1 MPGIEAGPS
10 PSPAVPDAPP
20 PADHSGAGPRRQR
33 AVFLGGLAG
42 ARDRVPADFAQLEAR
57 AERSMSAEA
66 FAYVAGGAGAERTAA
81 ANRAAFARHP
91 IVPRVLR
98 GADPRD
104 LSLTLFGDRLPAP
117 VLLAPIGVL
126 EMAHPQAD
134 LAVARAAAALGVPF
148 VFSSQASVPMEET
161 AAAMDAVRP
170 GAPRWFQLYWSTDDD
185 LVRSFVQRAQAC
197 GCSAVVLT
205 LDTTLLGWR
214 PRDLDLAALPFL
226 HGRGIAQYTS
236 DPVFMSKLD
245 EPLPDPPARPPVRFS
260 TVRAAL
266 GQARRVP
273 GGALANLRSQTARKA
288 VQRFVATYSRPSL
301 TWDDLALLREATD
314 LPIVLKGVL
323 HPDDARR
330 ALDHGADGVG
340 VSTHG
345 GRQIDGAVAAL
356 DALPGVVEAVG
367 GRAPV
372 LFDSGVRGGADVFIA
387 RALGADAVLLG
398 RPYVYGLAV
407 AGEAGV
413 RTVVENVVAELDL
426 TMGLAGRASLADV
439 GPDALGPL
447 DAPAPQS

>member
-1 MPGIEAGPS
+1 MPPS
-10 PSPAVPDAPP
+10 
-20 PADHSGAGPRRQR
+20 PADHSGAGARRQR
-33 AVFLGGLAG
+33 SVFVAGLAG
-42 ARDRVPADFAQLEAR
+42 AAPEVPADYARLEAAAQR
-57 AERSMSAEA
+57 AMSAEG
-66 FAYVAGGAGAERTAA
+66 FAYVAGSAGEERTAA
-81 ANRAAFARHP
+81 ANRAAFGRHP

-104 LSLTLFGDRLPAP
+104 LTLTLFGERLPAP

-126 EMAHPQAD
+126 EMAHREAD

-185 LVRSFVQRAQAC
+185 LVRSFVRRAEAC

-226 HGRGIAQYTS
+226 HGQGIAQYTS

-245 EPLPDPPARPPVRFS
+245 EPLPDPPAQPPVRFA

-273 GGALANLRSQTARKA
+273 GGVLQNLRSQTARKA

-301 TWDDLALLREATD
+301 TWDDLALLRDATT

-323 HPDDARR
+323 HPDDARQ
-330 ALDHGADGVG
+330 ALDHGVDGVG

-345 GRQIDGAVAAL
+345 GRQIDAEIGAL
-356 DALPGVVEAVG
+356 DALPGVVEAVD

-407 AGEAGV
+407 AGERGV
-413 RTVVENVVAELDL
+413 RTVVENVIAELDL
-426 TMGLAGRASLADV
+426 TMGLAGRASLDEITR
-439 GPDALGPL
+439 DAL
-447 DAPAPQS
+447 A